1 MRRVITIAAAC
12 LALAGCS
19 GAPRPPMMELG
30 IESTPPG
37 ANAVTS
43 LGPGCT
49 TPCTVTLPMPSG
61 DFTVNY
67 TLNEYQPATV
77 AVRVFGNPAG
87 LGSPGTTRLDPDPV
101 VAQLQPIAPPP
112 PPPRVRKKPPP
123 KKPPPAAQ

>member
-1 MRRVITIAAAC
+1 MRRIITIAATG

-67 TLNEYQPATV
+67 TLNAYQPATV

-87 LGSPGTTRLDPDPV
+87 LGSPGTT
-101 VAQLQPIAPPP
+101 I
-112 PPPRVRKKPPP
+112 
-123 KKPPPAAQ
+123 

>member
-1 MRRVITIAAAC
+1 
-12 LALAGCS
+12 
-19 GAPRPPMMELG
+19 MMELG